1 MKTCQHTD
9 MNMYIT
15 AVARAREGGTMPS
28 HAIANPEAFS
38 WKQMGRG
45 REVPGRLTMKLSI
58 WS

>member
-1 MKTCQHTD
+1 

-15 AVARAREGGTMPS
+15 AVARAKEGGTMPS
-28 HAIANPEAFS
+28 QAIANPEAFS

-45 REVPGRLTMKLSI
+45 RDVPGRLTMKLRI